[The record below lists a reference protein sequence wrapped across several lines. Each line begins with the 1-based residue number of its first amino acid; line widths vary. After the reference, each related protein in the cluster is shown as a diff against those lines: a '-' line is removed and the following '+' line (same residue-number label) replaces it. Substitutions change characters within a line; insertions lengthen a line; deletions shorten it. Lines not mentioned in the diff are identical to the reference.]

1 MKTRAQWVNH
11 FFRKRW
17 VWSLCLVLLLSTFVW
32 FVGPLLSIDE
42 YRPWQSETARLLTA
56 CILLLAWGLYA
67 VLDVGS
73 ASSIESEPTGDT
85 ENAQRTAIMDEE
97 RLVLQERFKDALKT
111 SRTSGAGTRK
121 PREDLP
127 WYLVIGPEQSGKTNL
142 LDMSGLEMPLVRGE
156 NQRLTRDTFGTRYA
170 DWYFTN
176 NGVLI
181 DTAGRYLT
189 QSDATVDCNGW
200 RWLLTLLKK
209 RRGRALNGVLV
220 TLSID
225 SLLSRNEF
233 ALETLARQV
242 RQRLQEIHQKLR
254 IEIPVYLVLTK
265 GDLLIGFD
273 EFFDQLS
280 QEEAGQVL
288 GTTFTEAQNGTDS
301 HVIRQTFETLLQRL
315 NAQVIGRLHSERD
328 TQRRGRVLDFPGQL
342 ARIGVPLAL
351 FVELAFAGNRYQ
363 RGAQLRGYYVTSAP
377 NLEDAT
383 SVATSN
389 IDWMIGS
396 VGHGLPVIRRG
407 RARFIHDLLN
417 RVIFPEADLA
427 SLDIA
432 VHRRQEWK
440 RRCIYGG
447 ALATVVAGGFIWAN
461 SFSTNHQRLEHL
473 KDLAQTKAQQNLEL
487 RAHANGVTTL
497 DVLDSSYAASQ
508 VYAPE
513 RANRWSRTG
522 LYQGAEVDPVV
533 HLAYRRDL
541 EELLLPLIAGQLE
554 SEIQASHHDRERLLN
569 NLRAY
574 LMLKLADRRDDTFL
588 KDWMATTWSTHY
600 AGNAVVQHGL
610 SSHLDRLLSHRFAP
624 YSLND
629 TLIARARSGLRGESM
644 ANVVYRMI
652 RDRAGY
658 LPDYRLDQHM
668 GAQAAL
674 FTSADHAIPGFYT
687 LHGYQSMFATQGL
700 SLVQDILQDNWVLGE
715 SDSLSPKDLSRLLT
729 DVERLYFQDY
739 ADQWGEAIAALAL
752 QPIGDA
758 QQGAM
763 QLSGLTSANSPLI
776 RLLAEIRENTRLP
789 GAPEAAIPNGAI
801 AQASSVA
808 GGKAAKFAGAIA
820 DTAHH
825 ALSASSQPG
834 SRRALEQRF
843 QALHRLLD
851 DEGSPTIDL
860 VNVMQSL
867 NALQIQMASLAN
879 AGMPDQAAFEMAKA
893 RMKGQRD
900 AFDQLRLAVA
910 RLPQPVG
917 GWLSLSGDD
926 SWSVVLNGA
935 HGYLNLRYQHELYA
949 TYKGSLKQRYPF
961 SAHSESDVAVADF
974 KEFFKAQGLA
984 QSFIDTY
991 LQPFVSNASGQ
1002 YQLRRV
1008 DGRGLPLSRDFL
1020 RQLSRVQAIRAGFF
1034 AENANEPS
1042 IAFKLEPYSLDSN
1055 VGRADFRFGS
1065 STMEY
1070 RHGPIVQTAFRWPAG
1085 TDEGRASL
1093 VVEALNGEKVG
1104 IEKNS
1109 GPWSLF
1115 RLIDLMKVDYHSGRD
1130 VLMLKANLGGLHANY
1145 LLHAQRAPSPFDI
1158 ATLRNFDLPATL

>member
-1 MKTRAQWVNH
+1 MKTRAQWVSH

-17 VWSLCLVLLLSTFVW
+17 VWSLCIVLLLSVFVW

-56 CILLLAWGLYA
+56 CVLLLAWGLYA
-67 VLDVGS
+67 VLNGNA
-73 ASSIESEPTGDT
+73 ASSIEPTSMSDT
-85 ENAQRTAIMDEE
+85 EDVQRTAMMDEE
-97 RLVLQERFKDALKT
+97 RLVLQERFQDALKT
-111 SRTSGAGTRK
+111 TRRSGNLSKKARG
-121 PREDLP
+121 DLP
-127 WYLVIGPEQSGKTNL
+127 WYLIMGPEQSGKTNL
-142 LDMSGLEMPLVRGE
+142 VDLSGLEMPLGRRE
-156 NQRLTRDTFGTRYA
+156 DHRLTRDTYGTRFA

-176 NGVLI
+176 NAVLL

-189 QSDATVDCNGW
+189 QSDSTVDGRGW

-209 RRGRALNGVLV
+209 RRGRALNGVLI

-225 SLLSRNEF
+225 TLLSGNEF

-242 RQRLQEIHQKLR
+242 RQRLQEIHQKLG
-254 IEIPVYLVLTK
+254 IEVPVYLVLSK
-265 GDLLIGFD
+265 GDLLVGFD

-288 GTTFTEAQNGTDS
+288 GTTFTETQNGTDS
-301 HVIRQTFETLLQRL
+301 HVIRHTFGTLLQRL
-315 NAQVIGRLHSERD
+315 NAQVIGRMHSERD

-342 ARIGVPLAL
+342 ARIGEPLAL

-363 RGAQLRGYYVTSAP
+363 RGAQLRGYYLTSAP
-377 NLEDAT
+377 DLQDRT

-389 IDWMIGS
+389 IDRMIGLP
-396 VGHGLPVIRRG
+396 GHGLPVIRRG
-407 RARFIHDLLN
+407 RARFVHDLLN

-427 SLDIA
+427 SVDAA
-432 VHRRQEWK
+432 VQRRQDWK

-461 SFSTNHQRLEHL
+461 SFSANHQRLEHL
-473 KDLAQTKAQQNLEL
+473 KDLAQTKAQQRLEL
-487 RAHANGVTTL
+487 RAQADGVTTL
-497 DVLDSSYAASQ
+497 NVLDSSYAASQ

-513 RANRWSRTG
+513 RASRWSHTG

-533 HLAYRRDL
+533 HLAYHQDL
-541 EELLLPLIAGQLE
+541 EKLLLPLIAGQLE
-554 SEIQASHHDRERLLN
+554 SEIQASRHDRERLLN

-574 LMLKLADRRDDTFL
+574 LMLKLADRRDDAFL

-600 AGNAVVQHGL
+600 AGNALVQNGL

-624 YSLND
+624 YPLND
-629 TLIARARSGLRGESM
+629 TLVAQARSGLRGESM

-658 LPDYRLDQHM
+658 LPDYRLDQRI

-700 SLVQDILQDNWVLGE
+700 SLVRDILQDNWVLGE
-715 SDSLSPKDLSRLLT
+715 SDALSPKDLGRLLA

-789 GAPEAAIPNGAI
+789 GPPDAAVANAAI
-801 AQASSVA
+801 AQGSSVA
-808 GGKAAKFAGAIA
+808 GGKAGKMAGAIA
-820 DTAHH
+820 DTAQHV
-825 ALSASSQPG
+825 LVGGSQQG

-851 DEGSPTIDL
+851 DEGGPAIDL
-860 VNVMQSL
+860 TNVMQSL
-867 NALQIQMASLAN
+867 NALQVQMAGLAH
-879 AGMPDQAAFEMAKA
+879 AGIPDQAAFEMAKA

-900 AFDQLRLAVA
+900 AFDQVRLAVS

-917 GWLSLSGDD
+917 GWLSLLGDD
-926 SWSVVLNGA
+926 SWSVVLHEA

-949 TYKGSLKQRYPF
+949 AYKGSLKQRYPF

-991 LQPFVSNASGQ
+991 LQAFVSNASGQ

-1020 RQLSRVQAIRAGFF
+1020 RQLSRVQSIRAGFF
-1034 AENANEPS
+1034 AENPNEPS

-1055 VGRADFRFGS
+1055 VGRVDFRFGN

-1070 RHGPIVQTAFRWPAG
+1070 RHGPIVQTAFRWPAV

-1093 VVEALNGEKVG
+1093 IVEALNGEKVG

-1115 RLIDLMKVDYHSGRD
+1115 RLIDLLKVDYHSGRD

-1145 LLHAQRAPSPFDI
+1145 LLHAQRAPNPFDI